1 MNMDLEEMKAAWQV
15 IDRRLDQQNTL
26 LLNEVR
32 TGRVRQAKRALRP
45 LRWGQGVQIIAGM
58 ALMFLFAP
66 YWVAHINS
74 FHVMLPGLLLHGYGL
89 AIVIAAFRSLYLL
102 NRVDHSAP
110 VVEIQSRLA
119 ELGHWRVQVEFP
131 LFAAI
136 GCFIWIPLLMV
147 MFNVAG
153 VDVWART
160 PQWVYWN
167 IVAGFVCLGV
177 LFLALRRMR
186 RSPKANSF
194 VGRSILNAQAE
205 LDEIANFERE
215 SS

>member
-74 FHVMLPGLLLHGYGL
+74 FHVMLPGL
-89 AIVIAAFRSLYLL
+89 
-102 NRVDHSAP
+102 
-110 VVEIQSRLA
+110 
-119 ELGHWRVQVEFP
+119 
-131 LFAAI
+131 FAAWLWA
-136 GCFIWIPLLMV
+136 GDSNRGVPLLV
-147 MFNVAG
+147 STQPRG
-153 VDVWART
+153 
-160 PQWVYWN
+160 P
-167 IVAGFVCLGV
+167 
-177 LFLALRRMR
+177 
-186 RSPKANSF
+186 
-194 VGRSILNAQAE
+194 
-205 LDEIANFERE
+205 
-215 SS
+215 